1 MGRKLAIASR
11 KGLIFYS
18 ADGEDWRY
26 DGVRFR
32 GTPVSM
38 VMQDPRDG
46 AIYAALDYGH
56 FGPKLQRSDDHG
68 VTWTEVATPAFPKA
82 DATDAA
88 AALAVLNIWALEP
101 AGSDMPRTIWA
112 GTVPAGIFR
121 SDDKGLT
128 WALNEPFMALPQR
141 TEWGGAGNDTP
152 ALSSLAIHPGDSRR
166 MAVSISAGGVW
177 QTADGGATWR
187 NTSKGLWA
195 AYMPP
200 NQAENPNV
208 QDIHQ
213 MRRAPSQPD
222 RLYIQH
228 HNAVFTSEDGGETWQ
243 EISKTFGFAVAV
255 HPKDPLTAW
264 FIPGEKD
271 EYRLPQDETFCVT
284 KTSDGGKT
292 FRQVTKGLPPKPAFD
307 LVLRHALDV
316 DTTGNRLAF
325 GSTTGNLWISSDAG
339 EGWRLLSGHLPPVY
353 CVRMFE

>member
-11 KGLIFYS
+11 KGLIFYN

-32 GTPVSM
+32 GTPISM

-46 AIYAALDYGH
+46 SIYAALDYGH

-68 VTWTEVATPAFPKA
+68 VTWTEVTTPAFPKV
-82 DATDAA
+82 DATDGA

-101 AGSDMPRTIWA
+101 AGTDMPGTIWA

-121 SDDKGLT
+121 SDDKGLS

-141 TEWGGAGNDTP
+141 AEWGGAGNETP
-152 ALSSLAIHPGDSRR
+152 ALSSMCIHPADSRN

-177 QTADGGATWR
+177 QTADGGGSWR

-200 NQAENPNV
+200 DLAENPNV
-208 QDIHQ
+208 QDVHQ
-213 MRRAPSQPD
+213 MRRSPSQPD

-228 HNAVFTSEDGGETWQ
+228 HNAVFTSADGGENWR
-243 EISKTFGFAVAV
+243 EISKAFGFAVAV

-264 FIPGEKD
+264 FVPGEKD

-292 FRQVTKGLPPKPAFD
+292 FRHVTKGLPPKPAFD

-316 DTTGNRLAF
+316 DRTGRRLAF

-339 EGWRLLSGHLPPVY
+339 EGWQLLSGHLPPVY
-353 CVRMFE
+353 CVRLLE